1 MFSKFDL
8 IQILK
13 QGHVYCRLMY
23 IVLQIFS
30 NRFVCLWLD
39 NLNLAY
45 FVTCN
50 LFCHTPSIQFHVN
63 SWKSGQTFC
72 MFFFLYFTI
81 SILNL
86 IRSWFRT
93 EHMHVLCAIPQ
104 CGVGLLVLCFTPLS
118 TPVIVLHIVHTSL
131 PNAWKSSFAIWIL
144 TFFFLNRL
152 RDLGWSLMKS
162 SIGADIHSQRNHP
175 LPILHQTK
183 TCPLPIN
190 RVPLHCTVLLP
201 DHG

>member
-1 MFSKFDL
+1 MFSISLFTLRSCLSSLDSTWYEFVDCSKFFSQMFSKFDL

-72 MFFFLYFTI
+72 MVFFFVFHYFHLE
-81 SILNL
+81 SYQEL
-86 IRSWFRT
+86 IQNWTYARSVCYTSMW
-93 EHMHVLCAIPQ
+93 
-104 CGVGLLVLCFTPLS
+104 CGPSCPVFYPLKHPSNCFTY
-118 TPVIVLHIVHTSL
+118 
-131 PNAWKSSFAIWIL
+131 SSYLI
-144 TFFFLNRL
+144 T
-152 RDLGWSLMKS
+152 
-162 SIGADIHSQRNHP
+162 
-175 LPILHQTK
+175 
-183 TCPLPIN
+183 
-190 RVPLHCTVLLP
+190 
-201 DHG
+201 